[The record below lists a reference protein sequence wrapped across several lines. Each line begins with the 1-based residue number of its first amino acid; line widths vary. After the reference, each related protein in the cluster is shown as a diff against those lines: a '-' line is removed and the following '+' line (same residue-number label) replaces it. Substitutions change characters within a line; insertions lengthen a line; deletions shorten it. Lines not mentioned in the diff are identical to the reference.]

1 MVVDKTSLLCMEGTS
16 MGQTWSKK
24 VLCYLT
30 DVRAE
35 GCNQVRVIFMDD
47 DIAFF
52 CLSRRS
58 RRVFLQVQYSH
69 FQWIQHI
76 FFTCDHRKL
85 VVDG

>member
-1 MVVDKTSLLCMEGTS
+1 

-52 CLSRRS
+52 FCP
-58 RRVFLQVQYSH
+58 VEAGQFFFHVQYSH

>member
-1 MVVDKTSLLCMEGTS
+1 MVVDKTSLSWMEGTS

-52 CLSRRS
+52 S
-58 RRVFLQVQYSH
+58 VP
-69 FQWIQHI
+69 
-76 FFTCDHRKL
+76 
-85 VVDG
+85 